1 MCCGYFRLLVLII
14 FKIYTKITFFTDV
27 FANLCKEEKYFELQ
41 CECDLDL
48 YQRMP
53 MVELVQGISIYYNKF
68 QVA

>member
-1 MCCGYFRLLVLII
+1 MFLQ
-14 FKIYTKITFFTDV
+14 IY
-27 FANLCKEEKYFELQ
+27 AEEKYFELQ

-53 MVELVQGISIYYNKF
+53 VVELVQGISIYYNKF